1 MNVSYG
7 LSLLSALLRVLCVSA
22 VKALPPVPNL
32 TDFLERARVTMLD
45 LKLGD
50 ELLFETPVA
59 FLLQTDLWEMVQ
71 HSGPAGMAV
80 LGILICFSVY
90 SWTIIFSKLSSL
102 RGAGKANSRFLR
114 AFRKSSGMEAVM
126 VASEQFRPS
135 PLVAVFDFGYEELER
150 QVKARGSVT
159 NRTALER
166 TLQLGVSE
174 ELAKLERNMNW
185 LATTASVTPFI
196 GLMGTVM
203 GIIRAFQD
211 LGQMGSTS
219 LKAVA
224 PGISE
229 ALIATAVGLF
239 AAIPAAIFYNYFGHL
254 IRELGAR
261 MDDFSLEFLNLAER
275 SFGGE

>member
-1 MNVSYG
+1 MPIIAFA
-7 LSLLSALLRVLCVSA
+7 SLRWPLRLGVSA
-22 VKALPPVPNL
+22 GNRIPHVPNP
-32 TDFLERARVTMLD
+32 TDFLKPARVTMLD

-71 HSGPAGMAV
+71 HNGPAGMAV

-90 SWTIIFSKLSSL
+90 SWTIIFSKLGSL
-102 RGAGKANSRFLR
+102 RSAGKANSRFLR
-114 AFRKSSGMEAVM
+114 AFRKASGMEAVM